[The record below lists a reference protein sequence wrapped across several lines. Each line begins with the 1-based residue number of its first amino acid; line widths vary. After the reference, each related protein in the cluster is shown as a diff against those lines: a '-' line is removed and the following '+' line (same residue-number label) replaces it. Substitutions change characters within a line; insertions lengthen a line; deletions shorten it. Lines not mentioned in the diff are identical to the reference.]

1 MSTRAPDS
9 RLDAWERR
17 GRPMVALVPW
27 LGLAGSVVCVAAID
41 SGSARALLV
50 DLALAVLAAAWM
62 LWFFTLHPAW
72 KDRTPLLTL
81 SVAGLLVLMAV
92 MVLRNPIFGIYSWT
106 GYVFV
111 YTLPLGRWRLVGA
124 VTVAVTT
131 ATSQEGGRP
140 HSAM

>member
-17 GRPMVALVPW
+17 ERPMVALVPW
-27 LGLAGSVVCVAAID
+27 LGLVLSVVCVAAID

-72 KDRTPLLTL
+72 KDRPPLLTL

-111 YTLPLGRWRLVGA
+111 
-124 VTVAVTT
+124 
-131 ATSQEGGRP
+131 
-140 HSAM
+140 